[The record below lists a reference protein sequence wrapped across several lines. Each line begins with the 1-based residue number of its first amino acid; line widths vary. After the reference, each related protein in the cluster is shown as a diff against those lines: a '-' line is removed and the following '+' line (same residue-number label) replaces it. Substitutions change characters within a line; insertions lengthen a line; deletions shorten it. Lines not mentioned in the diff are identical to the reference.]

1 MRHVCICLLLCSA
14 LSAFA
19 QQDVPKAEVFG
30 GYSYLHIDTEG
41 VTGST
46 LDADCNSLLGA
57 GTCPPGS
64 FGVHPSANG
73 WNASAQFNATHF
85 LGIKADFSGHYNT
98 PVTIS
103 SQISN
108 SLAQLGI
115 TGLPPKAHSYTYLF
129 GPVIF
134 QNKGRYTPFAH
145 ALFGQNSIGTTLS
158 NVKVGGVGIP
168 GLTASDS
175 AFAMAFGGGVDVKLS
190 ERIALRAGQVDYLY
204 TKHDFSSGVPG
215 VASHQNNLRASVGIV
230 FQFGATHQTEAPQ
243 PRAHE
248 AHATAA
254 ILIRALGVYVVQADS
269 GGARITELSP
279 NGAAALA
286 GLHPG
291 DIINTANE
299 AKVKSPT
306 ELANALSTIA
316 PGSKVRIGFAIHG
329 AWQTEAT
336 VTLGNP

>member
-1 MRHVCICLLLCSA
+1 MRHVYACLLLCSA

-46 LDADCNSLLGA
+46 LDTDCNSLLGA

-73 WNASAQFNATHF
+73 WNASAQLNATRF

-103 SQISN
+103 PQITN
-108 SLAQLGI
+108 SLTQLGI
-115 TGLPPKAHSYTYLF
+115 TGLPPKATSYSYLF

-134 QNKGRYTPFAH
+134 QSKGRYKPFAH
-145 ALFGQNSIGTTLS
+145 ALFGQNSIGTNLS
-158 NVKVGGVGIP
+158 NVKVGGIGIP
-168 GLTASDS
+168 GLTVSDT

-190 ERIALRAGQVDYLY
+190 GRIALRAGQVDYLY

-230 FQFGATHQTEAPQ
+230 FQFGAAHQMETPQ
-243 PRAHE
+243 PQAHG

-254 ILIRALGVYVVQADS
+254 IPIRTLGVYVVQADS
-269 GGARITELSP
+269 GGAQIAELSP
-279 NGAAALA
+279 HGAAALA

-291 DIINTANE
+291 DIINTVNE
-299 AKVKSPT
+299 SKVKSPT
-306 ELANALSTIA
+306 ELASVLSTIA
-316 PGSKVRIGFAIHG
+316 PGSKVRIVFAIHG
-329 AWQTEAT
+329 EWQSEAT